1 MLVRKSVLVRVGSA
15 GLAGVDT
22 ELSPADRR
30 RLAEAWLKGRDT
42 GVALFPVSRPITLIC
57 IDPELGAS
65 YGSG

>member
-1 MLVRKSVLVRVGSA
+1 MLVRKSVLVWVGSA
-15 GLAGVDT
+15 GLVGVDT

-42 GVALFPVSRPITLIC
+42 GVLLFPVSRPITLIR
-57 IDPELGAS
+57 LGVSGAS